1 LRYLEREQKQEITE
15 RINSFI
21 SKHENY
27 KIFTDNPEFT
37 ESVISVPGYMGGESI
52 DHEAVC
58 KERTRV
64 LNIYDQLR
72 GTDYKTLFPYI
83 KNYE

>member
-1 LRYLEREQKQEITE
+1 MK
-15 RINSFI
+15 
-21 SKHENY
+21 KHSNY

-37 ESVISVPGYMGGESI
+37 ESVISVPGYMGGENL
-52 DHEAVC
+52 DHDEVC

-64 LNIYDQLR
+64 LKIYDHIR

-83 KNYE
+83 KDYE